1 MGSLDTRRIFEDMG
15 EKGRRLPVYLMLDT
29 SGSMD
34 GQPIA
39 DVQAGV
45 NTMLTGLRGLASRQQ
60 DTIYIKVIQFNDT
73 VNTTPLTALRDFSPP
88 SLVAGGTTHLG
99 DALRVLDQ
107 ATTYS
112 GDLIKNT
119 MDDLGD
125 WKPMVFLL
133 TDGDP
138 TDDYQAPAAAV
149 LKRTREHSTPFAP
162 NLNVFAFGC
171 GGNVRADILHLV
183 TDNVLMV
190 PTMTPTH
197 MAELFK
203 WMTATLGNVTRK
215 ITVPGAAEEVATE
228 VPALPP
234 FVIRS

>member
-1 MGSLDTRRIFEDMG
+1 MGSLNPGQMFEDMH
-15 EKGRRLPVYLMLDT
+15 EKSRRLPVYLMLDT

-39 DVQAGV
+39 DVQSGI
-45 NTMLTGLRGLASRQQ
+45 NTMLTGLRGLTSERQ

-73 VNTTPLTALRDFSPP
+73 VNTTPLTALRGFSPP
-88 SLVAGGTTHLG
+88 SLVAQGTTHLG

-112 GDLIKNT
+112 GDLIKNSI
-119 MDDLGD
+119 DDLGD

-133 TDGDP
+133 TDGEP
-138 TDDYQAPAAAV
+138 TDDYQAPAAAI

-162 NLNVFAFGC
+162 NLNVFAIGC
-171 GGNVRADILHLV
+171 GPYVNSATLHLV
-183 TDNVLMV
+183 TDNVLMM
-190 PTMTPTH
+190 PTMKPAH

-228 VPALPP
+228 VPAPPP
-234 FVIRS
+234 FMIRS

>member
-15 EKGRRLPVYLMLDT
+15 EKGRRLPVYLMLDV
-29 SGSMD
+29 SGSMS
-34 GQPIA
+34 GGPIA
-39 DVQAGV
+39 AVQQGV
-45 NTMLTGLRGLASRQQ
+45 NDMMSGLRGLASRQQ
-60 DTIYIKVIQFNDT
+60 DTIHIKVIQFSDT
-73 VNTTPLTALRDFSPP
+73 VDTTPMTPLRAFNPP
-88 SLVAGGTTHLG
+88 RLVAGGTTALG
-99 DALRVLDQ
+99 AALRVLDQ

-133 TDGDP
+133 TDGEP
-138 TDDYQAPAAAV
+138 TDDYKGPAAAI
-149 LKRTREHSTPFAP
+149 LKRTREHSSPFAP
-162 NLNVFAFGC
+162 NLNVFAIGC
-171 GGNVRADILHLV
+171 GDGVNSATLHLI
-183 TDNVLMV
+183 TDNVLMIRDMS
-190 PTMTPTH
+190 PSH

-228 VPALPP
+228 VPAPPP
-234 FVIRS
+234 FMIRS

>member
-39 DVQAGV
+39 DVQTGI

-73 VNTTPLTALRDFSPP
+73 VNTTPLTALRDFAPP
-88 SLVAGGTTHLG
+88 TLVAGGTTHLG

-138 TDDYQAPAAAV
+138 TDDYQAAAAAV

-162 NLNVFAFGC
+162 NLNIFAIGC

-228 VPALPP
+228 VPAPPP